1 MKTSKRDSSGG
12 KRDSVTRDNPLKG
25 SVTVSRHG
33 GVTKHARHVTVTV
46 RPEGRPVTVT
56 RLANQ
61 DAAARFAGWL
71 AGCSAEQQARLEQAQ
86 KALEA
91 NPVKDEQLPPA
102 LRGGSLEVF

>member
-1 MKTSKRDSSGG
+1 MKTSKRDSSEQ

-61 DAAARFAGWL
+61 DAAGRFASWL
-71 AGCSAEQQARLEQAQ
+71 AGCSAEQQARWERAQ
-86 KALEA
+86 KDLDA
-91 NPVKDEQLPPA
+91 NPVQDKQLPPA
-102 LRGGSLEVF
+102 LRDGALEVF